1 MKNIIKSIVHF
12 KKFLEVWFNT
22 IKIYIRT
29 KFMSKQEKNDI
40 LIQAKTQSEAI
51 LINKGLTIP
60 FGINLAGYNFKKDSS
75 FRTVAKYNGSSMNGV
90 INISIKSHLLSNDVD
105 MVMHN
110 ILHEY
115 SHDIYQEGIN
125 HPHLFFEIL
134 NLKKYYSLINY
145 NLPQDDFIFYDV
157 IIEEEQFCEFFPLY
171 LNEKLKLY
179 FNKEEIEEI
188 ETICKKITKE
198 YLRNRNIITP
208 EHPT

>member
-1 MKNIIKSIVHF
+1 MKKIIKNIFHF
-12 KKFLEVWFNT
+12 KKFLEVWFDT

-29 KFMSKQEKNDI
+29 KFMTRQEKNDI

-60 FGINLAGYNFKKDSS
+60 FGIYLAGYNFKKDSS
-75 FRTVAKYNGSSMNGV
+75 FRTVSKYHGSSMNGV
-90 INISIKSHLLSNDVD
+90 INISIKSHLLSNDVNR
-105 MVMHN
+105 VIHN

-125 HPHLFFEIL
+125 HCHLLLEIL

-145 NLPQDDFIFYDV
+145 NLPQDDFILHDI

-171 LNEKLKLY
+171 LNEKLKLH
-179 FNKEEIEEI
+179 FNNEEIEEI

-208 EHPT
+208 EHPI